1 MLLSTITWGHQCP
14 SGPPATHRAKG
25 KPHQACPQREL
36 HMGLGMPAAA
46 DTHASLGRKER
57 LTEEMEKG
65 TLGSGTPNQVN

>member
-1 MLLSTITWGHQCP
+1 
-14 SGPPATHRAKG
+14 
-25 KPHQACPQREL
+25 
-36 HMGLGMPAAA
+36 MGLGMPAAA